1 MSVFLLVPSVQLGFL
16 VWNANN
22 DHFNVV
28 LVHWSDL
35 EPLGLVVD
43 PVADVH
49 HFRCDV
55 RALDLA

>member
-1 MSVFLLVPSVQLGFL
+1 MTVLLVPSAQLGL
-16 VWNANN
+16 LIWKANN

-28 LVHWSDL
+28 LVRWSDL
-35 EPLGLVVD
+35 EPPDLAVD
-43 PVADVH
+43 PDANVH